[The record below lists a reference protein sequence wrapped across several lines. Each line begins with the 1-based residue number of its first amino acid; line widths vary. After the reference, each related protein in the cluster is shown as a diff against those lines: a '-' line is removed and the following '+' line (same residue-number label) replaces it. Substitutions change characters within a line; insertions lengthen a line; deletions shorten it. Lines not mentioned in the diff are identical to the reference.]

1 MRRRDFLTASAIAIA
16 GIGVPSWATAETG
29 KGIPPFAPFLTLRCR
44 SSAGAKDGASE
55 NADSSSPTTLL
66 GMTVGGAIERGDV
79 KRGRGPIPEEDG
91 EARGD
96 MYGMIGKI
104 TTVSGKRDAF
114 IAILLSGIGEMP
126 GCLSY
131 VVAKDA
137 SDADAIWI
145 SEVWDSK
152 ESHDASLALPA
163 VKDAIAKGRPLI
175 AGFSN
180 HVVTTPVGGVGL
192 PKHG

>member
-1 MRRRDFLTASAIAIA
+1 MRRRDFLAASAMVIAAIDA
-16 GIGVPSWATAETG
+16 PSWVAAE
-29 KGIPPFAPFLTLRCR
+29 PRA
-44 SSAGAKDGASE
+44 
-55 NADSSSPTTLL
+55 
-66 GMTVGGAIERGDV
+66 
-79 KRGRGPIPEEDG
+79 
-91 EARGD
+91 D

-104 TTVSGKRDAF
+104 TTISGKRDEF
-114 IAILLSGIGEMP
+114 IAILLNGIGDMP

-137 SDADAIWI
+137 GDADAIWI

-152 ESHDASLALPA
+152 ASHDASLALSS

-180 HVVTTPVGGVGL
+180 NVVTTPVGGIGL
-192 PKHG
+192 PKRR